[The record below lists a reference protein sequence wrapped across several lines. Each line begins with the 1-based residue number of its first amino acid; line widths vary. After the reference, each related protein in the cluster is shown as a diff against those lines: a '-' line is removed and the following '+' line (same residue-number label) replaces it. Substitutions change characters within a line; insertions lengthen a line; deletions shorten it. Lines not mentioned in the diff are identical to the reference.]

1 LVKHGRGTIMYN
13 NVKVFDGEW
22 KNNLPHGKCSASFSE
37 MWSYEGM
44 M

>member
-1 LVKHGRGTIMYN
+1 MYN

-22 KNNLPHGKCSASFSE
+22 QNNLPHGKCSVSFSE